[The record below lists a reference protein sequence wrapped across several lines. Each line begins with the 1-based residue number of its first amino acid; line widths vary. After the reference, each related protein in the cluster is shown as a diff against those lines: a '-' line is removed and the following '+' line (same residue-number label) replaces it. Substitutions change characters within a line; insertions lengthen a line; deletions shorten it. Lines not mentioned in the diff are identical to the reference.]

1 MTRLMVIAIALVASA
16 ACLTIA
22 SLGAAHLGPWLQS
35 HMAARWFVPA
45 CNLFVV
51 GGLLISGQR
60 RKKTAP
66 RDDDRLTP
74 LVRRDPRTGLR
85 QL

>member
-16 ACLTIA
+16 GCLTIA

-35 HMAARWFVPA
+35 HMVAPWFVPA
-45 CNLFVV
+45 CNLFVALC
-51 GGLLISGQR
+51 LLIAGLR
-60 RKKTAP
+60 HKKTVSQE
-66 RDDDRLTP
+66 DERLTP
-74 LVRRDPRTGLR
+74 LLRRDPRTGLR